1 MRYSVFMPIL
11 IVFIMSF
18 VMIPQVLAIEHPS
31 QELDQLSKQ
40 VYDLTKTKQYEK
52 AKEKMDELAKVFTSQ
67 VSDKNP
73 DIESLDI
80 MTRTIVQGKR
90 AFASV
95 ELDEDRLNWH
105 ALQIRLM
112 TDALTHQH
120 QPLWK
125 NYYKTY
131 MEQVN
136 QMISSVSR
144 REGDGFREA
153 LERNYQLYA
162 TLRPA
167 IAVSQSVNTV
177 EMMDSLYQ
185 FLHNKKKD
193 PHSSWEE
200 LNGGL
205 TQLKQSAEQLFLTN
219 SRDAYSPV
227 SGSSPLG
234 IIIAVAAMVLSTLTY
249 VGWKKYKGE
258 RKVNLPRSIDRH
270 K

>member
-1 MRYSVFMPIL
+1 MRYPLFMTIL
-11 IVFIMSF
+11 IVLIVSY
-18 VMIPQVLAIEHPS
+18 MIFSQAFAIEQPS

-52 AKEKMDELAKVFTSQ
+52 AKEKMDELAKVFTAQ

-90 AFASV
+90 AFAMV
-95 ELDEDRLNWH
+95 ELDDDRLNWH

-136 QMISSVSR
+136 LMISSVSR
-144 REGDGFREA
+144 READGFREA
-153 LERNYQLYA
+153 LEKNYQLYA

-167 IAVSQSVNTV
+167 VAVSHSISTV

-185 FLHNKKKD
+185 FLHNKKKN

-205 TQLKQSAEQLFLTN
+205 TQLKESVEQLFSAN

-227 SGSSPLG
+227 NGSSPLG

-258 RKVNLPRSIDRH
+258 RRVEEPRFNDQN